1 VSRGEGEHW
10 ARRLAADPG
19 NRLYSRMNRR
29 RLDGE
34 SLRDMLLTLS
44 GRVAQRVGG
53 PGVRP
58 PLPQEITSTLLK
70 NQWPVSTDEKD
81 HHRRSVYL
89 FARRNLRYPLFEL
102 FDRPDGTASC
112 AHRKESTTAPQSL
125 ILLNSGFSLAMAKTL
140 AKRCKDGETPVGR
153 SIRRMYG
160 LLFQREP
167 SREELHLAKRFLAEP
182 SDGEVEPLTQ
192 FALALINL
200 NEFLFV
206 D

>member
-1 VSRGEGEHW
+1 MHRW
-10 ARRLAADPG
+10 
-19 NRLYSRMNRR
+19 

-34 SLRDMLLTLS
+34 SLRDTLLTLS
-44 GRVAQRVGG
+44 GRATQRAGG

-58 PLPQEITSTLLK
+58 PLPREITSTLLK
-70 NQWPVSTDEKD
+70 NQWPVSTDTED

-112 AHRKESTTAPQSL
+112 ARRKESTTAPQSL
-125 ILLNSGFSLAMAKTL
+125 ILLNSGFSLTMAKAL

-182 SDGEVEPLTQ
+182 SDGEVDPLTQ